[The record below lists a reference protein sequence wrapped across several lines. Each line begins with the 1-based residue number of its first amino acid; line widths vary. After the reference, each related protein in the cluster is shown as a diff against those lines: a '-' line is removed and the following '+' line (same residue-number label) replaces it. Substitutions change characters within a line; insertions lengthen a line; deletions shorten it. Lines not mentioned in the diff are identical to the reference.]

1 MAQQEQQQQQQPTK
15 KAMAQQEP
23 GVIGNTLDTVIAV
36 SNFIKVNA
44 EGASYS
50 AETAWSLVDK
60 SLILADKKL
69 DKALAEQELIN
80 AEYDTQLQD
89 TYGVSLDE
97 LVESIISK
105 VHKRSK

>member
-1 MAQQEQQQQQQPTK
+1 MAQTEQQQQTTK
-15 KAMAQQEP
+15 KVAQQEP

-36 SNFIKVNA
+36 SNFIRVNA
-44 EGASYS
+44 EGATFS
-50 AETAWSLVDK
+50 AETTWTLADK
-60 SLILADKKL
+60 SLILAEKKL

-80 AEYDTQLQD
+80 AEYDAQLKE

-105 VHKRSK
+105 AHKRNK

>member
-1 MAQQEQQQQQQPTK
+1 MAQTEQQQQTTK
-15 KAMAQQEP
+15 KVAQQEP
-23 GVIGNTLDTVIAV
+23 GIIGNTLDTVIAV

-50 AETAWSLVDK
+50 AETAWNIADK
-60 SLILADKKL
+60 SLILAEKKL
-69 DKALAEQELIN
+69 NKALAEQELIN
-80 AEYDTQLQD
+80 AEYDAQLKE

-105 VHKRSK
+105 AHKRNK